1 MIDKKHLSGD
11 IFGGI
16 NAGIVALPAALGF
29 GTLAGLEPIYGLYC
43 AIFLG
48 LVAPLIGGSKT
59 LISNPTGPMA
69 VVTLLVVN
77 KLNTLSFVGYNDQY
91 YRLSDLKTLGVAEGD
106 LAEHLSSLQAVSFGD
121 RLLEIW
127 PVLFLII
134 IVAGVIQALFGIFK
148 LGKYIHYIPTPVVSG
163 FMSGI
168 GVIIIVSQ
176 IPKFFG
182 AQSPAGGTLGVLSE
196 LFNLISNAHLTPIL
210 IGLGTMAVIYLF
222 PKITTKVPS
231 PLFAIV
237 LACVAAYLVGVDAE
251 YLLNDLPDSAKKIP
265 NPLEKLPPIFSRLTE
280 RFSGEEKWKL
290 LTFVLGNGLTLAI
303 IGIIDALLT
312 AVVGDQLTKE
322 KHDSDREM
330 IGQGLG
336 NIVSATFGGMMGA
349 GTTPATVLNI
359 KSGARTRLS
368 GVVHALF
375 LVVILLIAFQFP
387 VISLIPQ
394 AALAGLLI
402 TVGISILDIDAFK
415 ALKKIP
421 KQDNFIMI
429 LVLVLTSCWD
439 LMYAVAAGL
448 IIAALVFMKEMADV
462 VEGKTKN
469 SKFDRLVDQ
478 LIDTFENSEGF
489 RDQVVV
495 KNLQGPMFF
504 GFASRF
510 QDQMDEIDANKKAIV
525 LNFGGV
531 TYMDQSGM
539 YTLREAVE
547 RMVAKDIIVLFSELR
562 ERDADLLEGIRVIP
576 EMVDENH
583 VFSSV
588 EEAVMWLNEPGHLE
602 DDFAGDQELYIP
614 SAYTPNGDGI
624 NDEWQ
629 LRNINRYPNCTV
641 LITNREG
648 KELFYSVGYQ
658 EMWEGIY
665 NGRVL
670 PSDQYLYVIDLQG
683 DGQQVLKGKV
693 SIFR

>member
-1 MIDKKHLSGD
+1 MKFKNLSGD

-69 VVTLLVVN
+69 VVTLVIVN
-77 KLNTLSFVGYNDQY
+77 KLVGH
-91 YRLSDLKTLGVAEGD
+91 LGLEGLP
-106 LAEHLSSLQAVSFGD
+106 LAQK
-121 RLLEIW
+121 LEGLW
-127 PVLFLII
+127 PYLFLII
-134 IVAGVIQALFGIFK
+134 LTAALIQILFGIFK

-182 AQSPAGGTLGVLSE
+182 AVSPGGGTLGVLGG
-196 LFNLISNAHLTPIL
+196 LFDILANAHLKPII
-210 IGLGTMAVIYLF
+210 IGVGTMLIIYFF

-231 PLFAIV
+231 PLVAIV
-237 LACVAAYLVGVDAE
+237 LASILASVFNVE
-251 YLLNDLPDSAKKIP
+251 SQYLLQDLPDEAKKIP
-265 NPLEKLPPIFSRLTE
+265 NPLNTFTHLRDIGSM
-280 RFSGEEKWKL
+280 FSGDKSHL
-290 LTFVLGNGLTLAI
+290 ITFVLGNGLSLAV

-312 AVVGDQLTKE
+312 AVVGDQLTKD
-322 KHDSDREM
+322 KHNSDREM

-336 NIVSATFGGMMGA
+336 NAVSAMFGGMMGA

-359 KSGARTRLS
+359 KSGGRTRLS
-368 GVVHALF
+368 GIVHALF
-375 LVVILLIAFQFP
+375 LIAILLVAFELP
-387 VISLIPQ
+387 VISLIPK

-402 TVGISILDIDAFK
+402 TVGISILDFEVFRQI
-415 ALKKIP
+415 KKIP
-421 KQDNFIMI
+421 RQDNIIMFT
-429 LVLVLTSCWD
+429 VLLLTATWD

-448 IIAALVFMKEMADV
+448 IMAALIFMKNMADV
-462 VEGKTKN
+462 VEGLSRNT
-469 SKFDRLVDQ
+469 KFDRLVDQ
-478 LIDTFENSEGF
+478 LIDTFNDSDEF
-489 RDQVVV
+489 RKKVFV
-495 KNLQGPMFF
+495 KNLRGPIFF

-510 QDQMDEIDANKKAIV
+510 QDQMDDVPDDKKAV
-525 LNFGGV
+525 VMNFGGV

-539 YTLREAVE
+539 YTLKES
-547 RMVAKDIIVLFSELR
+547 VARLVDKGITVVFSELKD
-562 ERDADLLEGIRVIP
+562 RDNDLLEGINVIP
-576 EMVDENH
+576 EMVDEKH

-602 DDFAGDQELYIP
+602 DSFVSDKELYIP

-629 LRNINRYPNCTV
+629 LRNIHRYPECIVT
-641 LITNREG
+641 IFNREG
-648 KELFYSVGYQ
+648 KELFRSVGYK

-670 PSDQYLYVIDLQG
+670 PSDQYRYSIDLYG
-683 DGQQVLKGKV
+683 NGEEVRNGTV

>member
-1 MIDKKHLSGD
+1 MVDKKHLSGD

-48 LVAPLIGGSKT
+48 LVAAIFGGSKT

-69 VVTLLVVN
+69 VVTLLMVN
-77 KLNTLSFVGYNDQY
+77 KLNKTSFVSFNDQY
-91 YRLSDLKTLGVAEGD
+91 FRLSELKTLGISVSDVGEY
-106 LAEHLSSLQAVSFGD
+106 LTTLTAVSFTD

-134 IVAGVIQALFGIFK
+134 VVAGVIQVLFGVFK

-176 IPKFFG
+176 IPKFLG
-182 AQSPAGGTLGVLSE
+182 VQSPGGGTLGVLGG
-196 LFNLISNAHLTPIL
+196 LFQMMPNAHLTPIL
-210 IGLGTMAVIYLF
+210 IGLGTMAVIYVF
-222 PKITTKVPS
+222 PKVTTKVPS
-231 PLFAIV
+231 PLVAIL
-237 LACVAAYLVGVDAE
+237 LACVVAFFIGVDAE

-265 NPLEKLPPIFSRLTE
+265 NPLEKLPPILSSLTE
-280 RFSGEEKWKL
+280 RFAGEGRWRL
-290 LTFVLGNGLTLAI
+290 LSFVLGNGLTLAI

-336 NIVSATFGGMMGA
+336 NMVSAIFGGMMGA

-359 KSGARTRLS
+359 KSGGRTRLS
-368 GVVHALF
+368 GVIHALF
-375 LVVILLIAFQFP
+375 LIVILLIAFQFP
-387 VISLIPQ
+387 VISLIPK

-402 TVGISILDIDAFK
+402 TVGISILDINAFRE
-415 ALKKIP
+415 LKKIP

-462 VEGKTKN
+462 VEGETKN
-469 SKFDRLVDQ
+469 SKFDRLVNQ
-478 LIDTFENSEGF
+478 LIDTFDNSDTF

-510 QDQMDEIDANKKAIV
+510 QDQMDEIDAHKKAVV

-547 RMVAKDIIVLFSELR
+547 RMVDKDIIVLFSELR
-562 ERDADLLEGIRVIP
+562 ERDTYLLEGIRVIP
-576 EMVDENH
+576 DMVDENH

-602 DDFAGDQELYIP
+602 DDFAGDEELYIP

-629 LRNINRYPNCTV
+629 LRNISRYPNCIV
-641 LITNREG
+641 VITNREG
-648 KELFYSVGYQ
+648 KELFHSVGYQ

-670 PSDQYLYVIDLQG
+670 PSDQYLYAIDLYG
-683 DGQQVLKGKV
+683 DGKQVLKGKV